1 MMLREELIPTAIVED
16 CGPAG
21 NFLGLIRCREL
32 QRKTFSN
39 TSRFQTLVLYLPPLQ
54 SF

>member
-16 CGPAG
+16 CGRAG
-21 NFLGLIRCREL
+21 NFLGLICCREL
-32 QRKTFSN
+32 QSKKFSN
-39 TSRFQTLVLYLPPLQ
+39 MSRFQILVLYLPPLQ